1 MTYTVAT
8 MAAAPDPNEFL
19 EIFNANARPA
29 LESAGGSAIRVS
41 QSVMSGDMTG
51 RLTIAVD
58 FDSISAAFEGSLG
71 AGAAVRPAAREAGIE
86 LMSRSLVLTKEER
99 GATDG
104 AFGSLMQVTGDP
116 IDDRRRHLVNERGY
130 LLGRDEFRSDRT
142 EIRSTGRRRS
152 SNRTLRR
159 RYMDRRPRCPSGS
172 QHSNVR

>member
-58 FDSISAAFEGSLG
+58 FDSISAAFEGLSL
-71 AGAAVRPAAREAGIE
+71 IH
-86 LMSRSLVLTKEER
+86 
-99 GATDG
+99 
-104 AFGSLMQVTGDP
+104 
-116 IDDRRRHLVNERGY
+116 I
-130 LLGRDEFRSDRT
+130 
-142 EIRSTGRRRS
+142 
-152 SNRTLRR
+152 
-159 RYMDRRPRCPSGS
+159 
-172 QHSNVR
+172 